1 MDPLAATLCIFCTLP
16 VGRAP
21 LPDVAREAGDIFYRH
36 EVLYGTHLLRLSTTN
51 LIVDTDGWRGQRLY
65 AFAADFADR
74 TCGGRFRI
82 VKAVRQT
89 TYAEQFSFKCR

>member
-1 MDPLAATLCIFCTLP
+1 MDPIAATLCIFCPLP

-21 LPDVAREAGDIFYRH
+21 LPDMPREAGDIFYRH

-51 LIVDTDGWRGQRLY
+51 FIVDTDGWRERRLF
-65 AFAADFADR
+65 AFATSFADR

-82 VKAVRQT
+82 VNAVRQT
-89 TYAEQFSFKCR
+89 TYTGQFSFKCL